1 MKYWRKILTVYVGK
15 WNSLCSCC
23 VYKHVLFFYYIFLII
38 CGNSCRRSVRL
49 CPKRK
54 PDASLQVTF
63 HRRYQFKHSPHLHQ
77 VLDQVLYQVLPQER
91 ERERQLCGG
100 ERKRKRVRGN
110 GGEREI
116 ANAACTWA
124 CSRAYQMVVVR
135 RWKKVGRLR
144 ERRRRPKASRIPP
157 GTVPKYRTE
166 LARPHCRIRLS
177 ACQVYS
183 ASHLENVHSGS
194 ECLVADFAA
203 RERVSISTIVTL
215 SEESP
220 QPYIIDLENRF
231 PALGTK
237 STFTC

>member
-1 MKYWRKILTVYVGK
+1 MSQAEARCVLTSDISSKIPVQTFTSSPSGA
-15 WNSLCSCC
+15 
-23 VYKHVLFFYYIFLII
+23 
-38 CGNSCRRSVRL
+38 RSGAL
-49 CPKRK
+49 SG
-54 PDASLQVTF
+54 ASAG
-63 HRRYQFKHSPHLHQ
+63 
-77 VLDQVLYQVLPQER
+77 ER
-91 ERERQLCGG
+91 EREGQLCGG

-194 ECLVADFAA
+194 ECLVVDFAA